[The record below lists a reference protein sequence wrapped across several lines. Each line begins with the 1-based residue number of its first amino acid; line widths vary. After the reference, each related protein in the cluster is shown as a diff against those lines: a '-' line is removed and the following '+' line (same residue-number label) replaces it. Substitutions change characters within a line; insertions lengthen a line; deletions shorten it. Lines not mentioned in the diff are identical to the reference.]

1 MLRYGALT
9 IPVGML
15 FARRDRI
22 FIFDFHRQGEA
33 MKARLPALDLVAIDG
48 HGHMLPLTVP
58 DQSADL
64 IRRTAARQQTPSVV
78 SA

>member
-1 MLRYGALT
+1 MTRYGGLT

-15 FARRDRI
+15 FARQDRI
-22 FIFDFHRQGEA
+22 LDFHRQGEA

-64 IRRTAARQQTPSVV
+64 IRRTAARQQTPSVA